1 MAANSYYF
9 FTTADYLVPTLQE
22 EKPVISS
29 LNPNSHTTPPQM
41 QKLTQQLEST
51 FWAQML
57 KSSQAYQASESS
69 FGMDQFQ
76 SYLIDI
82 QAKMLSQTQSLGL
95 AQAIQ
100 NSLEGGQDNG

>member
-1 MAANSYYF
+1 MS
-9 FTTADYLVPTLQE
+9 TIPPTF
-22 EKPVISS
+22 PA
-29 LNPNSHTTPPQM
+29 TPTQV
-41 QKLTQQLEST
+41 QKITQQLEST

-57 KSSQAYQASESS
+57 KSSQAYQAPENS
-69 FGMDQFQ
+69 FGMDQYQ

-100 NSLEGGQDNG
+100 SALEGGKSNG